1 MVAERTGAALV
12 GGEAFR
18 AFLAKSGIEVQVGED
33 ESLLDAIERAGVAAP
48 CLCRGGACGVCAAP
62 LLEGEAEH
70 RDHFLSPAERESGR
84 LIMPCV
90 SRAKGGRLVLDL

>member
-1 MVAERTGAALV
+1 MCV
-12 GGEAFR
+12 
-18 AFLAKSGIEVQVGED
+18 
-33 ESLLDAIERAGVAAP
+33 
-48 CLCRGGACGVCAAP
+48 AP